1 MSTRFDGITEF
12 VAVTRLG
19 SFTAAATE
27 LGMTKS
33 AVGRAIS
40 RLEAR
45 LDTKLLHRTTRRL
58 TLTPAGEAWLEHCVA
73 ALAEL
78 DHGQSALALARD
90 MPCGRVRIDLPTAF
104 GRLHIVP
111 VLLAVAERYPA
122 LNLNVSFTDR
132 RVDLIGENIDF
143 AVRIGNLDDSTDLVA
158 RKIGVQHMMI
168 VGAPTYLEKR
178 GAPRHPSDLA
188 AHDCIVGRRQENR
201 MDWLVKT
208 PDGTTTRQA
217 VPIKHEFQDFESLLM
232 AVRAGHG
239 LTQLPSWMVR
249 DDIRSGA
256 LRIVLDG
263 MSGGELPI
271 NLLWPRTK
279 TLPAKMR
286 VVIDGLT
293 QWAQDQSAA
302 AG

>member
-40 RLEAR
+40 RLEGR

-90 MPCGRVRIDLPTAF
+90 TPCGRVRIDLPTAF

-111 VLLAVAERYPA
+111 VLLAVGECYPA
-122 LNLNVSFTDR
+122 LNFNVSFTDR

-143 AVRIGNLDDSTDLVA
+143 AVRIGNLDDSTDLAA

-168 VGAPTYLEKR
+168 VGAPIYLEKR
-178 GAPRHPSDLA
+178 GALRHPSDLA

-201 MDWLVKT
+201 IDRLVKT
-208 PDGTTTRQA
+208 PDGTTAHQARVPGFRIPADGREGWTRS
-217 VPIKHEFQDFESLLM
+217 H
-232 AVRAGHG
+232 
-239 LTQLPSWMVR
+239 
-249 DDIRSGA
+249 
-256 LRIVLDG
+256 
-263 MSGGELPI
+263 
-271 NLLWPRTK
+271 
-279 TLPAKMR
+279 
-286 VVIDGLT
+286 
-293 QWAQDQSAA
+293 AA
-302 AG
+302 ALVDGAGRYPQRRATGCPGRNVGR